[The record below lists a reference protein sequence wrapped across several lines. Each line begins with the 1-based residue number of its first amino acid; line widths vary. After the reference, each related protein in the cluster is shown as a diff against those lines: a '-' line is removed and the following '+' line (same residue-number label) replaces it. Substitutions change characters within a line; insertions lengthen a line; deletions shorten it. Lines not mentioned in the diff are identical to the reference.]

1 MRKGWK
7 YWIFVRV
14 PFWLLLA
21 SMAIVTLLRW
31 VPVRYTPVMLKRA
44 FQFRQE
50 PGYRSEQE
58 WVSLENISPELIKA
72 VILAEDQKF
81 WKHHGF
87 DWEEFGAMWESHR
100 QQGTRIRGCS
110 TISQQTAKNVFT
122 FGSPTIIRKG
132 LEAWWTVLIEMI
144 WGKER
149 IMEVYLNVVEMG
161 QGLYGMQTAAWKYFG
176 LSANEL
182 SAKESVC
189 LAVCLPA
196 PLKCS
201 PFNLSG
207 NGIRRRNQLIASFQ
221 K

>member
-14 PFWLLLA
+14 PFGFLLTSIAL
-21 SMAIVTLLRW
+21 VTLLRW

-87 DWEEFGAMWESHR
+87 DWKEMGAMWESHR

-161 QGLYGMQTAAWKYFG
+161 QGLYGMQTAARKYFG

-189 LAVCLPA
+189 LAVCLRLPSG
-196 PLKCS
+196 PLKMFTFQ
-201 PFNLSG
+201 PF
-207 NGIRRRNQLIASFQ
+207 R
-221 K
+221 